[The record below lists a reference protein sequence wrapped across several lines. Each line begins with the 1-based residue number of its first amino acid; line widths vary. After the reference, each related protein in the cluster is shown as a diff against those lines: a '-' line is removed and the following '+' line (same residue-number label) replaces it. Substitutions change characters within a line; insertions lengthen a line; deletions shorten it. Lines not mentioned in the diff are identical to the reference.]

1 MVKLSKIKGLMAEND
16 DTQEK
21 LAEKLN
27 VSKQLISLKLNG
39 KSAISIEML
48 TSIARLY
55 GVPVAELIEE

>member
-1 MVKLSKIKGLMAEND
+1 MVRLNRIKGLMAENN

-21 LAEKLN
+21 LAERLN

-48 TSIARLY
+48 TAIARVY
-55 GVPVAELIEE
+55 GIPVAELIED